1 MELIN
6 KKDFIGKAHRF
17 EDEYSTWAPDCY
29 SISVDDFEQLPII
42 QAIPKSE
49 YEARL
54 KSDMAAMLTDLQLE
68 IEECVDGAEGS
79 PQFEQGVTNARVQVV
94 EVIQQKINSLK
105 GDSNDKID

>member
-29 SISVDDFEQLPII
+29 RISVDDFEQLPTI

-54 KSDMAAMLTDLQLE
+54 KSDMAAMLEE
-68 IEECVDGAEGS
+68 IVLGIDEMYI
-79 PQFEQGVTNARVQVV
+79 PQMNPDYMSGYFEVKEQIKDD
-94 EVIQQKINSLK
+94 IQQKINSLK